1 MIGSNKPFIIL
12 VFEVKADQCPGLQ
25 DVLISFQLLDSIVC
39 GLSPVF
45 ITVLQKTKTI
55 TQRNGCDLNDLT
67 LIF

>member
-39 GLSPVF
+39 GLSPVL
-45 ITVLQKTKTI
+45 ITVLQKTKT
-55 TQRNGCDLNDLT
+55 
-67 LIF
+67 